1 MLRISVL
8 NDPSVTRFKLEGKLA
23 HEWVAVAEKAWAAL
37 LNISP
42 RSPVVVDLNSVSF
55 VDDPGRDLLAQFHS
69 AGAKLVGTGPWI
81 GALIEEITDD
91 GTNGRFKPGKW
102 TKGILGLLLFL
113 LLATMALG
121 QETQPAAL
129 TDMLTLDHAVST
141 ALAHNRQLRI
151 AALEI
156 EKAGLDVEIAKTKRL
171 PQLSTDLYGSGLL
184 APISFQI
191 DAGTFGTYPAT
202 GPIPNEKTKIT
213 TERTFNLFAVAQVK
227 QPISQLYRIGLGIK
241 ASKLAVDISKEDLR
255 AHRIDV
261 ANKVRASYYEILRLQ
276 SAIRASAAAIQ
287 AYKEL
292 DRLVASYA
300 VEQTVLRSDVLDVKS
315 RLLSEQQKELTIRH
329 GLQAQKE
336 QMNLL
341 LGRDPEIDFS
351 VEPAAKAEFAETD
364 LSGARARALE
374 QRPELR
380 QATLTIQRAQ
390 YDYKSKKSEYIPDV
404 SGFVSYI
411 SPFNITFVPKNIAT
425 AGVQLSW
432 EVFDWGRKRRE
443 LQQRQLTVEQSK
455 QKADETRSSILIDVG
470 IKARQLD
477 ESRIQLQVA
486 ELSQETVQEKVRVI
500 TAKFGEKAALL
511 RDVLEEQTRLAE
523 TTHQYQEAL
532 LSFWNAKAEFAKA
545 TGEE

>member
-8 NDPSVTRFKLEGKLA
+8 NDPSATRFKLEGKLA
-23 HEWVAVAEKAWAAL
+23 HEWVAEAEKAWIAL
-37 LNISP
+37 QNISP
-42 RSPVVVDLNSVSF
+42 ASPVVVDLSSVSF
-55 VDDPGRDLLAQFHS
+55 VDDPGRALLAQFHS
-69 AGAKLVGTGPWI
+69 AGAKLVGSGPLI
-81 GALIEEITDD
+81 GALIDEIRDN
-91 GTNGRFKPGKW
+91 GSNGRFRPGKW

-113 LLATMALG
+113 LLASLAFS
-121 QETQPAAL
+121 QEQPPSA
-129 TDMLTLDHAVST
+129 TSEVLTLDQAVST

-151 AALEI
+151 AALEV
-156 EKAGLDVEIAKTKRL
+156 EKAGLDVELAKTKRL
-171 PQLSTDLYGSGLL
+171 PSLSTDLYGSGLL

-191 DAGTFGTYPAT
+191 DAGTFGTYPGT

-213 TERTFNLFAVAQVK
+213 TEREFNLFAVGSVK

-241 ASKLAVDISKEDLR
+241 ASKLAVELDKEDLR
-255 AHRIDV
+255 ARRIDV
-261 ANKVRASYYEILRLQ
+261 ANKVRATYYEILRLQ
-276 SAIRASAAAIQ
+276 SAARASGAAIE

-292 DRLVASYA
+292 DRLVTSYA
-300 VEQTVLRSDVLDVKS
+300 VEQTVLRSEVLDVKS
-315 RLLSEQQKELTIRH
+315 RLLAEQQKELTIRH

-351 VEPAAKAEFAETD
+351 VEPASKAEFAETD
-364 LSGARARALE
+364 LAGARARALE
-374 QRPELR
+374 QRPEVR

-390 YDYKSKKSEYIPDV
+390 YDYKMKKSEYIPDV

-411 SPFNITFVPKNIAT
+411 SPFNISFVPKNIAT
-425 AGVQLSW
+425 AGVQVSW
-432 EVFDWGRKRRE
+432 EIFDWGRKRRE
-443 LQQRQLTVEQSK
+443 AQQRQLTIEQSK
-455 QKADETRSSILIDVG
+455 QKADETRSSIVIDVG

-486 ELSQETVQEKVRVI
+486 ELSQETTQEKVRVI

-523 TTHQYQEAL
+523 ANHQYQEAL

-545 TGEE
+545 IGEE